1 MALKDKLTTN
11 GSVLSNLNGT
21 TPTIPNF
28 KGSKLHDTYSINDI
42 PTIPGKP
49 SPSELDL
56 QGEIPSNNYRDNAP
70 EGASF

>member
-1 MALKDKLTTN
+1 MALKDKLTAN
-11 GSVLSNLNGT
+11 GSVLSSLNGT
-21 TPTIPNF
+21 TPTIPNL
-28 KGSKLHDTYSINDI
+28 KGSQLHDTYSINSI